1 LTGPQNLEYLRA
13 LHPSNAETLRAI
25 QQAVFAVSLDDWTY
39 PGVPERDDAPAPPNF
54 AGTPPGERDA
64 HLHNTRSSHGGR
76 NRWFDRPLTLAV
88 ESGARAGVLGEHA
101 PVDALVPSV
110 VAEYATV
117 EPVDPTAFADTVP
130 LPLAVADAA
139 IEPVG
144 WRRLDWVV
152 DEHLGRECVAAEARV
167 RKVVDDSDDSV
178 FWFDGYG
185 GDWIKDERKCPG
197 FPFLSR
203 FANFFAVKLSPDAY
217 VQMAL
222 QLAWY
227 QQQRCFTA
235 TYETA
240 LTRLFA
246 HGRTETIRSLTLD
259 SRTWVLA
266 MVDPSTPVRPFC
278 SRPARRRVLTIAVQ
292 IATKAQL
299 LRRAVQTHESL
310 TRDAATGRGIDRH
323 LFGLQQMSVP
333 NAETAQLPQ
342 SDLFRRSQTWRL
354 STSGLSAGHHFR
366 GTGCAIFVRPMAT

>member
-1 LTGPQNLEYLRA
+1 
-13 LHPSNAETLRAI
+13 
-25 QQAVFAVSLDDWTY
+25 
-39 PGVPERDDAPAPPNF
+39 
-54 AGTPPGERDA
+54 
-64 HLHNTRSSHGGR
+64 
-76 NRWFDRPLTLAV
+76 
-88 ESGARAGVLGEHA
+88 
-101 PVDALVPSV
+101 
-110 VAEYATV
+110 
-117 EPVDPTAFADTVP
+117 
-130 LPLAVADAA
+130 
-139 IEPVG
+139 
-144 WRRLDWVV
+144 
-152 DEHLGRECVAAEARV
+152 
-167 RKVVDDSDDSV
+167 
-178 FWFDGYG
+178 
-185 GDWIKDERKCPG
+185 
-197 FPFLSR
+197 
-203 FANFFAVKLSPDAY
+203 VKLSPDAY

-246 HGRTETIRSLTLD
+246 HGRTETIRSLTID

-266 MVDPSTPVRPFC
+266 MVDPSTPVRLFR
-278 SRPARRRVLTIAVQ
+278 SRRARRRVLTVAVQ

-366 GTGCAIFVRPMAT
+366 GTGCAIFVRPMVTRC